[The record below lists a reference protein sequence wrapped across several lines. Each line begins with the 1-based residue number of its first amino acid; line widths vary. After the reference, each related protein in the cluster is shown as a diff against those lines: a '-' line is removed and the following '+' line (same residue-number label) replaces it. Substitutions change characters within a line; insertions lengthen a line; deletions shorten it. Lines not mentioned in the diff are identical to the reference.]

1 MTTDQIKEMARLRDS
16 KDPHERGKFESWLAT
31 HGHVVFEELLRR
43 VVSTPVTRL
52 NVDFCDLK

>member
-43 VVSTPVTRL
+43 VKNER
-52 NVDFCDLK
+52 N